1 MSLISKKHKQH
12 KWWTRDDDSP
22 RPIIALAIVFPVVSL
37 SAWIW
42 MVTMILE
49 RKEFNSYLED
59 KNPSKTFQGPYS
71 NNSNSS

>member
-12 KWWTRDDDSP
+12 KWWTGDDDSH
-22 RPIIALAIVFPVVSL
+22 RPIIALAIIFPIASL

-42 MVTMILE
+42 MATMILD

-59 KNPSKTFQGPYS
+59 KD
-71 NNSNSS
+71 SSETYHIPLN

>member
-1 MSLISKKHKQH
+1 MSLISKKHKSH
-12 KWWTRDDDSP
+12 KWWTRNDDSP
-22 RPIIALAIVFPVVSL
+22 RHIIALAIVFPIVSL

-59 KNPSKTFQGPYS
+59 KDSSKTYQTPL
-71 NNSNSS
+71 N